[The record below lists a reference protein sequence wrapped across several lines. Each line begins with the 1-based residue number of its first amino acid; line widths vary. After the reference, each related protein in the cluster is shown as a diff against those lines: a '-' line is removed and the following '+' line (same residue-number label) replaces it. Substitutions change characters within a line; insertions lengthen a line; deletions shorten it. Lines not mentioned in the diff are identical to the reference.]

1 MNRRSRAF
9 RPGAT
14 SLETRVVLS
23 TANVLSEVS
32 LLAATTARPST
43 VTTGTLAG
51 KYIATGEDLRAA
63 DAPYKVDLN
72 GTGNIRG
79 LGKVTM
85 TGALNFG
92 GMQVPNHP
100 DISGT
105 VTLSNDKGSLTIQLT
120 GSGGFRRIPNSRFGL
135 SASIVSGTGAYQN
148 VRGIGNA
155 NAHFGPNTIQSVTT
169 PSPIGGSLTLKL
181 NLRAPIR

>member
-14 SLETRVVLS
+14 NLEARVVLS
-23 TANVLSEVS
+23 TATVTPEVV
-32 LLAATTARPST
+32 LLATAKPAKST
-43 VTTGTLAG
+43 AISGVLTG

-63 DAPYKVDLN
+63 DAPYRVDLN
-72 GTGNIRG
+72 GSGQVKG

-85 TGALNFG
+85 TGAINFG
-92 GMQVPNHP
+92 GVQVPNVP
-100 DISGT
+100 DVSGT
-105 VTLSNDKGSLTIQLT
+105 VTLTNSKGSVTIQLT
-120 GSGGFRRIPNSRFGL
+120 GSGGYGQIPNRRFGL
-135 SASIVSGTGAYQN
+135 SASIVSGTGAYSN

-155 NAHFGPNTIQSVTT
+155 NALFGPNTIQSVAA

-181 NLRAPIR
+181 NLRPPVR